1 METIKAMA
9 VEPQARRRWERQ
21 LAGYISTS
29 FRTISL
35 GSGGSQT
42 VAAINKLSMALVLWL
57 GALAV
62 MDGTLTIGQLVA
74 FNMLAGQVSQPIL
87 RLAQMWQDFQ
97 QFRISISVW
106 ATSSIRRPRPCAR
119 AHGMICRQFA
129 ARSGSST

>member
-1 METIKAMA
+1 MLTGMETIKAMA

-57 GALAV
+57 GARAV
-62 MDGTLTIGQLVA
+62 MD
-74 FNMLAGQVSQPIL
+74 
-87 RLAQMWQDFQ
+87 
-97 QFRISISVW
+97 
-106 ATSSIRRPRPCAR
+106 
-119 AHGMICRQFA
+119 
-129 ARSGSST
+129 